1 MKRNQFIGL
10 CLFAL
15 WAFGCS
21 SPYGLEGKD
30 ADAAA
35 NAGQDGSF
43 GAYGDG
49 ATYGS
54 NSSYGRGNASTADY
68 YNDPQYGVNVVGG
81 PNSSDKDRIIYFSY
95 DSSSIDSRSEA
106 VIREHAKY
114 LRAHPET
121 RVVLEG
127 HTDERGTREYNIGLG
142 ERRAYSV
149 KEHFVAAGISP
160 QQMRVLSY
168 GEERP
173 ASFGSSEQDYAKN
186 RRAVIIY

>member
-1 MKRNQFIGL
+1 MKYKHTLSLI
-10 CLFAL
+10 LFTL
-15 WAFGCS
+15 LAFGCS
-21 SPYGLEGKD
+21 SPYGLEEGEGAVAPGKD
-30 ADAAA
+30 
-35 NAGQDGSF
+35 GCFSV
-43 GAYGDG
+43 YGDG
-49 ATYGS
+49 DTYGNN
-54 NSSYGRGNASTADY
+54 NSFGRGGAGTGDY

-81 PNSSDKDRIIYFSY
+81 PQSADKDRIIYFSY
-95 DSSSIDSRSEA
+95 DSSAIDSRSEA

-114 LRAHPET
+114 LRAHPQT

-149 KEHFVAAGISP
+149 KERFVAAGISP

-173 ASFGSSEQDYAKN
+173 AAFGSSEEDYAKN
-186 RRAVIIY
+186 RRAVIVY

>member
-1 MKRNQFIGL
+1 MKHKHYLGTL
-10 CLFAL
+10 LFTLLA
-15 WAFGCS
+15 AACS
-21 SPYGLEGKD
+21 SPYGLEGEEGANGAG
-30 ADAAA
+30 AD
-35 NAGQDGSF
+35 GMG
-43 GAYGDG
+43 GGYGYGDG

-54 NSSYGRGNASTADY
+54 NTSYGRGNAGTADY
-68 YNDPQYGVNVVGG
+68 YNDPQYGRNVTGG
-81 PNSSDKDRIIYFSY
+81 PQSADKDRIIYFAY
-95 DSSSIDSRSEA
+95 DSSTIDSRSEA

-114 LRAHPET
+114 LRAHPQT

-149 KEHFVAAGISP
+149 KERFVAAGISP

-173 ASFGSSEQDYAKN
+173 AAFGSSEEDYAKN
-186 RRAVIIY
+186 RRAVIVY